1 MTDWTAIVL
10 TGGESR
16 RLGRDKI
23 VELLGEQRL
32 IDRVLAALPD
42 VPIVVVGP
50 DPDARRAVIVTRE
63 EPPGGGPAAGIA
75 AGLEFV
81 RTPYV
86 ALLAADMPFAV
97 QTLLALPQPSADAL
111 VPRADG
117 HPQPLCALYRT
128 EALRA
133 AQPRAGMSMRAL
145 LASLDVEYVD
155 LPAAAFADVDTE
167 ADLEAARRR
176 LIMDHMD
183 TWVQTVKQELGIT
196 ADVDVSVILDV
207 AKDAAHAVARP
218 AAPVTTYLLGMAVAA
233 GADPAEAAE
242 RIAALAQG
250 WQSPDA

>member
-1 MTDWTAIVL
+1 ML

-23 VELLGEQRL
+23 VEILGGQRL
-32 IDRVLAALPD
+32 IDRVLAQLPSD
-42 VPIVVVGP
+42 IPVVVVGP
-50 DPDARRAVIVTRE
+50 DPHAQRPITVTRE

-75 AGLEFV
+75 AGLQCV
-81 RTPYV
+81 QTPYV
-86 ALLAADMPFAV
+86 GVLAADMPFAAE
-97 QTLLALPQPSADAL
+97 TLLSLPQPAGDAL
-111 VPRADG
+111 VPRTSG
-117 HPQPLCALYRT
+117 QPQPLCARYAT
-128 EALRA
+128 QALRA
-133 AQPRAGMSMRAL
+133 ARPAAGMSMREL
-145 LASLDVEYVD
+145 LERLDVEYLD
-155 LPAAAFADVDTE
+155 LPEAAFADVDTE
-167 ADLEAARRR
+167 ADLEAARER

-242 RIAALAQG
+242 RIAGLAQG